1 MTRVQEWLS
10 SNKNRAYPFVED
22 SDLGVLPTWTLLDI
36 QVVDAAPDLTGD
48 GVLCNGF
55 DVLPEAAVLH
65 FSKGA
70 AAFDIRVV
78 RGSGM
83 LLGVIDVSATLKVKY
98 AVFGGGREYA
108 FPDEGAY
115 AISAKILPSKVV
127 SIEKTARLWSL
138 NGRSGVIHVADGYNT
153 TTHVIDGEVVVEV
166 GAGLGLGDYCD
177 GLDGAFDCSQALL
190 FVNGQHADT
199 SGNLNIVGGTGISV
213 QTGRTALVGGKVVPA
228 LTMKVSDAIK
238 GVL

>member
-115 AISAKILPSKVV
+115 AISAKILPSKTVRFPLTQNPPLSQPSLMPFLV
-127 SIEKTARLWSL
+127 SAPL
-138 NGRSGVIHVADGYNT
+138 
-153 TTHVIDGEVVVEV
+153 
-166 GAGLGLGDYCD
+166 
-177 GLDGAFDCSQALL
+177 ALL
-190 FVNGQHADT
+190 VLRSSLLVASRVS
-199 SGNLNIVGGTGISV
+199 SGCSHQFFFLASSPFSRPSSLWPPVRRSSIFS
-213 QTGRTALVGGKVVPA
+213 
-228 LTMKVSDAIK
+228 S
-238 GVL
+238 